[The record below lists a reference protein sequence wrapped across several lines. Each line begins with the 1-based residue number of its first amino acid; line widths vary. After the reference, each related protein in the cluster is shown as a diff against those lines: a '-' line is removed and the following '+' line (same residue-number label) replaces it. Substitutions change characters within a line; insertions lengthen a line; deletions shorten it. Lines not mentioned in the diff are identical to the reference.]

1 MTAPPG
7 HLDILCVKQTTHQ
20 NYIRVQTHHI
30 SPNQEQKGTIQT
42 HHAPRPNPCCPI
54 TCRKL
59 KSRSSTHLIPYH
71 PTRSKMSQ
79 SRSIIC
85 PSLTPYHPNRSKISQ
100 SRSIICPILTPYHP
114 NRPRKFTHHL
124 SYPHPLSPDQ
134 IQKVYPSSVLSPPLI
149 TRPDPESLPIICPIP
164 TPYHPTRPR
173 KFTHHLS
180 YPHPLSPDQTQKV
193 YPSPPLITRP
203 DPESLP
209 IPTPYHPTRPRK
221 FTHPH
226 PLSPD
231 QTQKVY
237 PSPPLITRPDP
248 ESLLIICPIP
258 TPYHPTRPRKLECR
272 STTHPSSWDPIRSR
286 KWERCQQRV

>member
-30 SPNQEQKGTIQT
+30 SPNQEQKGRIQT

-59 KSRSSTHLIPYH
+59 KSRSSTHLTPYH
-71 PTRSKMSQ
+71 PTRSKM
-79 SRSIIC
+79 
-85 PSLTPYHPNRSKISQ
+85 SQ

-149 TRPDPESLPIICPIP
+149 TRPDPESLPIP

-173 KFTHHLS
+173 RFTHHLS
-180 YPHPLSPDQTQKV
+180 
-193 YPSPPLITRP
+193 
-203 DPESLP
+203 
-209 IPTPYHPTRPRK
+209 
-221 FTHPH
+221 HPH

-237 PSPPLITRPDP
+237 SSSVPSPPLITRPDP

-272 STTHPSSWDPIRSR
+272 STTHPSS
-286 KWERCQQRV
+286 